1 MAFLFKS
8 KKNQDREKDR
18 VLSSRDGPP
27 PTGSQQSSITSTTA
41 SRLARD
47 EKSFQQRSTPTGSL
61 NSLEN
66 DGTTS
71 PDQSSYGRRPEQNP
85 SQQSNDLQYRNG
97 PGPTLGNPNMSLY
110 PWSQRRLTYTTST
123 TSPFP
128 RYGAAVNAT
137 GSKEGDIYVMGGL
150 INSQNVKG
158 DLWMIE
164 AGGNMSC
171 YELSTTAEGPSPRVG
186 HASLLVGNAFIVY
199 GGDTKIDETDVLDE
213 TLYLLNTSTRQWSR
227 ALPSGPRPSGRYGHS
242 LNILG
247 SKIYIFGGQVE
258 GYFMNDLAAFDL
270 NQLQMPNNRWEIL
283 IPNSDNGGPPQ
294 GKIPPARTNHTV
306 VSYNDKMYLFGG
318 TNGFQWFNDV
328 WCYDP
333 ATNSW
338 AQQDCIGYI
347 PVEREGHAAA
357 LVDDVMY
364 IFGGRTED
372 GADLGDLAAFRISSR
387 RWYTFQ
393 NMGPSPSPRSGHSMT
408 SIGKSIVV
416 LGGEPSSAT
425 TTVNDLALV
434 YMLDTNKIRYPNDAQ
449 IAAGQKNASQ
459 QGARRPSDPTRQLAS
474 RDGSQGPGGDRKRN
488 PGPVTSPTNGYRSPN
503 GSDIN
508 APSPVNGGSRLPR
521 AAGPSP
527 PAGPPPQGQPPKP
540 TQRARNASADRGGE
554 YASSP
559 VLSSATQNQ
568 SPVTRDPPKET
579 ESPTSLGDARRGPGP
594 TSQPGPRGPPPRSD
608 PPPAPGMSAPSTAP
622 GASEAAATIVAAAAG
637 AAAAGVVAGPPAT
650 PKMKQSRQRGPGSMD
665 STTERLSGAGPGGRP
680 TSPPPPAGTR
690 QPSGNL
696 LARRSSGRNSQT
708 VVLLK
713 ELDSARNK
721 NAWYASELELARKSG
736 YTPNAALSPVLDS
749 RAAETFNEDDRP
761 LIEALL
767 AMRTELANV
776 QSSVDKQAILAA
788 KQIAEAD
795 KQRDA
800 AIQEAVYAKA
810 KLAAH
815 LGNNSANSTPQLGGS
830 SGDRDID
837 DRTEETNR
845 KLASALSLQK
855 DLQTQLERAT
865 AEIEAEKRAR
875 QLADDTVTTAQRRM
889 TDLETYKQQ
898 TSYELERLKA
908 ELHTAQREAREHSV
922 AAAEA
927 VSAAALLRVDKEDFE
942 RQYNDAVGSAK
953 DRGDSFES
961 LRAAVAASDE
971 MRSLLE
977 QKLQQERSQRE
988 TAESKLASIK
998 AELEARTTEVMTTTQ
1013 RLRDT
1018 EELAEKH
1025 ANEARTHRQAVL
1037 NGLDTITA
1045 RNIAT
1050 PNKAD
1055 AERLVALQAQLATA
1069 NALVKKHQQDA
1080 DTAADRLR
1088 SAEERIAGLEA
1099 YQEQSSREGV
1109 TIRRQLQ
1116 AAMRDTQTLQAQNS
1130 DLKNQ
1135 LANQQLET
1143 NAMTVQHNTLK
1154 DILSERG
1161 ISPTSS
1167 SARAR
1172 GSPRE
1177 SSPEH
1182 EARMRSLEQQLA
1194 TAVASHEE
1202 TKQTFAVQA
1211 SESEAV
1217 YRDKLTQLE
1226 NDYQSAVHYVKGTEK
1241 MLKQLK
1247 EQLARY
1253 KSENNRLKTEVEE
1266 LETKSSTAAR
1276 DVAAAS
1282 AAPAEWEAERSLL
1295 SQKVEALQ
1303 GDLANSKAQLESQ
1316 LQNVQ
1321 QQLEQVKAERDSA
1334 QKSKDEAMTH
1344 LTSSRRDLE
1353 ELHHENAL
1361 LEQRAQDAEQKV
1373 GMLLDQ
1379 VESSVGNYRRRSRQV
1394 AGIGADQLRDAS
1406 GPALSANGGGATT
1419 NGHTGGVTNNG
1430 THAASMNL
1438 GGSTGSGL
1446 GHERQDSSETGSAYG
1461 ESVGG
1466 DARNSAAL
1474 DSLANELETLR
1485 SHWEATNKNYR
1496 LSNAF
1501 DFESTSGAPG
1511 GSSGGGG
1518 LAPGGLRKDNKDE
1531 GGLGLSE
1538 SLADWRK
1545 RLDS

>member
-8 KKNQDREKDR
+8 KKNQEREKDR

-27 PTGSQQSSITSTTA
+27 VTSSQQSSIASNA

-47 EKSFQQRSTPTGSL
+47 EKTAMQRSTPTGSL

-66 DGTTS
+66 DGTSS
-71 PDQSSYGRRPEQNP
+71 PDQVSYGRRAEQVT
-85 SQQSNDLQYRNG
+85 SQQSGDLQYRNG
-97 PGPTLGNPNMSLY
+97 PGPTLGNSNMSLY

-123 TSPFP
+123 ISPFP

-158 DLWMIE
+158 DLWMVE
-164 AGGNMSC
+164 AGANMSC
-171 YELSTTAEGPSPRVG
+171 YELPTTAEGPSPRVG

-199 GGDTKIDETDVLDE
+199 GGDTKIEENDILDE

-283 IPNSDNGGPPQ
+283 IPNSDNGGPPV
-294 GKIPPARTNHTV
+294 GKIPPARTNHSV

-338 AQQDCIGYI
+338 TQQDCIGYI
-347 PVEREGHAAA
+347 PVQREGHAAA

-364 IFGGRTED
+364 IFGGRTEE
-372 GADLGDLAAFRISSR
+372 GADLGDLAAFRITSR

-408 SIGKSIVV
+408 SVGKSIVV

-425 TTVNDLALV
+425 TTVNDLALA

-449 IAAGQKNASQ
+449 IAAGQKNTTQ
-459 QGARRPSDPTRQLAS
+459 QGTRRPSDAARQVAS
-474 RDGSQGPGGDRKRN
+474 RDGSQGPRDDRKRSMV
-488 PGPVTSPTNGYRSPN
+488 PGTVNSPTNGFRSPN
-503 GSDIN
+503 GNDVN

-540 TQRARNASADRGGE
+540 SQAARDRNAPSDRGGE
-554 YASSP
+554 LASSP
-559 VLSSATQNQ
+559 VLNNATKNQ
-568 SPVTRDPPKET
+568 SPVSRDPPKEID
-579 ESPTSLGDARRGPGP
+579 SPTGLGGGARQGPGP
-594 TSQPGPRGPPPRSD
+594 TAQLGPRGPLPDPIRQPLRRRLPHQPRLAHPRLRQLLSRLRLVRQRLLLWLMAL
-608 PPPAPGMSAPSTAP
+608 PQPQGRSNRANAARAPLMPRQKEQAPAQ
-622 GASEAAATIVAAAAG
+622 AAARHHRRLRPEQDNRAA
-637 AAAAGVVAGPPAT
+637 T
-650 PKMKQSRQRGPGSMD
+650 SLRG
-665 STTERLSGAGPGGRP
+665 
-680 TSPPPPAGTR
+680 
-690 QPSGNL
+690 
-696 LARRSSGRNSQT
+696 
-708 VVLLK
+708 
-713 ELDSARNK
+713 ELDSARNR

-736 YTPNAALSPVLDS
+736 YTPNATLSPVLDS
-749 RAAETFNEDDRP
+749 RSAETFTEDDRP

-767 AMRTELANV
+767 AMRAELANV
-776 QSSVDKQAILAA
+776 QSSVDKQAVLAA
-788 KQIAEAD
+788 KQIAEAE

-815 LGNNSANSTPQLGGS
+815 FGNNSASSTPQLGG
-830 SGDRDID
+830 DRDAD
-837 DRTEETNR
+837 SRVEESNR
-845 KLASALSLQK
+845 KLATALSQQK
-855 DLQTQLERAT
+855 DLQSQLERLT
-865 AEIEAEKRAR
+865 VEVDAEKRAR
-875 QLADDTVTTAQRRM
+875 QLADDTLNAAQRRM

-908 ELHTAQREAREHSV
+908 ELHNAQREAREHSV

-927 VSAAALLRVDKEDFE
+927 VSTAQLLRVDKESFE

-953 DRGDSFES
+953 DTGDSFAS
-961 LRAAVAASDE
+961 LRAALAASDE
-971 MRSLLE
+971 IRSHLE
-977 QKLQQERSQRE
+977 ETLQQERAQRE
-988 TAESKLASIK
+988 TVESKLASIK
-998 AELEARTTEVMTTTQ
+998 AELEARTAEALSTSQ
-1013 RLRDT
+1013 RLRDA

-1037 NGLDTITA
+1037 NGLDAINA
-1045 RNIAT
+1045 RSVGT

-1055 AERLVALQAQLATA
+1055 GERLVALQAQLVTA

-1080 DTAADRLR
+1080 DTAAERLR

-1116 AAMRDTQTLQAQNS
+1116 AAMRDTQTLQAQNT

-1135 LANQQLET
+1135 LSNQQLET
-1143 NAMTVQHNTLK
+1143 NAVMVQHNTLK

-1167 SARAR
+1167 PRAR
-1172 GSPRE
+1172 GSPGE
-1177 SSPEH
+1177 MSPEH
-1182 EARMRSLEQQLA
+1182 ETRIRSLEQQLA
-1194 TAVASHEE
+1194 SAVASHEE
-1202 TKQTFAVQA
+1202 TKQMFAVQA
-1211 SESEAV
+1211 SDSEAV

-1253 KSENNRLKTEVEE
+1253 KAENSRLKTEVEE
-1266 LETKSSTAAR
+1266 LETKTAGTR
-1276 DVAAAS
+1276 NLAAS
-1282 AAPAEWEAERSLL
+1282 APPEWEAERGHL

-1303 GDLANSKAQLESQ
+1303 GDLASSKAQLEAQ
-1316 LQNVQ
+1316 LQSVQ
-1321 QQLEQVKAERDSA
+1321 QELEQVKSEREAA
-1334 QKSKDEAMTH
+1334 QKSKDEAMSH

-1353 ELHHENAL
+1353 QLHQENAL
-1361 LEQRAQDAEQKV
+1361 LEQRAQEAEQKV
-1373 GMLLDQ
+1373 GLLLDQ

-1394 AGIGADQLRDAS
+1394 ASINAEQLREAAAS
-1406 GPALSANGGGATT
+1406 GPNAATIPTT
-1419 NGHTGGVTNNG
+1419 NGHNGGIGNHTTIPALKIG
-1430 THAASMNL
+1430 
-1438 GGSTGSGL
+1438 GSGL

-1501 DFESTSGAPG
+1501 DFESTPGAGAG
-1511 GSSGGGG
+1511 GAGAGA
-1518 LAPGGLRKDNKDE
+1518 APPSLSTGLRKDNKDE

>member
-8 KKNQDREKDR
+8 KKHQEREKDR
-18 VLSSRDGPP
+18 GLSSRDGPHP
-27 PTGSQQSSITSTTA
+27 SNLQQSALANTAA

-47 EKSFQQRSTPTGSL
+47 EKPAQQQLSTPPGSL

-66 DGTTS
+66 DSTTNTE
-71 PDQSSYGRRPEQNP
+71 QASYGRRPEQHP
-85 SQQSNDLQYRNG
+85 AQQPNDLQYRNG
-97 PGPTLGNPNMSLY
+97 PGPTLANPNMSLY
-110 PWSQRRLTYTTST
+110 PWSQRRLTYTNST

-150 INSQNVKG
+150 INSQSVKG

-164 AGGNMSC
+164 ACGSMAC

-186 HASLLVGNAFIVY
+186 HASLLVGNAYIVY
-199 GGDTKIDETDVLDE
+199 GGDTKIDESDILDE

-283 IPNSDNGGPPQ
+283 ISNSDSGGPPQ
-294 GKIPPARTNHTV
+294 GKVPPARTNHSC
-306 VSYNDKMYLFGG
+306 VSYNDKLYLFGG

-338 AQQDCIGYI
+338 SQQDCIGYI

-364 IFGGRTED
+364 VFGGRTED

-408 SIGKSIVV
+408 AIGKSIVV
-416 LGGEPSSAT
+416 LGGEPSSTT

-449 IAAGQKNASQ
+449 ITSGQKSSSQ
-459 QGARRPSDPTRQLAS
+459 QSARRPSDPPRQLAS

-488 PGPVTSPTNGYRSPN
+488 MGPVTSPTNGYRSPN
-503 GSDIN
+503 GSEIN
-508 APSPVNGGSRLPR
+508 SYSPVNGSSRLPR

-540 TQRARNASADRGGE
+540 TQRDRNASADRGRE

-559 VLSSATQNQ
+559 VLSSANQAQ
-568 SPVTRDPPKET
+568 SPVSREPSKVVG
-579 ESPTSLGDARRGPGP
+579 SPTSLNDARQGPGP
-594 TSQPGPRGPPPRSD
+594 MSQPGPRGPPPNFD
-608 PPPAPGMSAPSTAP
+608 PPAAPTGGAPSPAS
-622 GASEAAATIVAAAAG
+622 GASDTVPTIMS
-637 AAAAGVVAGPPAT
+637 AAAGVINGPPAT
-650 PKMKQSRQRGPGSMD
+650 PKSKQSRPRGLSSVD
-665 STTERLSGAGPGGRP
+665 STAEKLAGASPGGRP
-680 TSPPPPAGTR
+680 TSPPPPTGTR

-696 LARRSSGRNSQT
+696 ITKRSSARSSQT

-713 ELDSARNK
+713 ELDMARNK

-736 YTPNAALSPVLDS
+736 YTPNLALSPNFDS
-749 RAAETFNEDDRP
+749 SATETFNEEDRP

-788 KQIAEAD
+788 RQIAEAD

-800 AIQEAVYAKA
+800 AIQEALYAKA
-810 KLAAH
+810 KLAAY
-815 LGNNSANSTPQLGGS
+815 LGNSNAKGTLQLGGP
-830 SGDRDID
+830 GGELDMNDRV
-837 DRTEETNR
+837 EETSR
-845 KLASALSLQK
+845 KLVSALSLQK

-865 AEIEAEKRAR
+865 SEIEAEKRAR
-875 QLADDTVTTAQRRM
+875 QLADDTVLTAQRRM
-889 TDLETYKQQ
+889 ADLETYKQQ
-898 TSYELERLKA
+898 TSYELERLKS
-908 ELHTAQREAREHSV
+908 ELYTAQREAREHSV

-927 VSAAALLRVDKEDFE
+927 VSAAQLLRVDKEDFE
-942 RQYNDAVGSAK
+942 RQYNEAIGSAK
-953 DRGDSFES
+953 DKGDSFES
-961 LRAAVAASDE
+961 LREAVAASDG

-977 QKLQQERSQRE
+977 QKIEQERAQRE
-988 TAESKLASIK
+988 TAESNLASIK
-998 AELEARTTEVMTTTQ
+998 AELEARTAEVATTTQ

-1018 EELAEKH
+1018 QELAEKH
-1025 ANEARTHRQAVL
+1025 ANEARAHRQAVL
-1037 NGLDTITA
+1037 NGLDSIAA
-1045 RNIAT
+1045 RSIGA

-1055 AERLVALQAQLATA
+1055 AERIAALQNQLESA
-1069 NALVKKHQQDA
+1069 NALTKKHQQDA

-1116 AAMRDTQTLQAQNS
+1116 AALRDTQTLQAQNS
-1130 DLKNQ
+1130 DLKSQ

-1143 NAMTVQHNTLK
+1143 NAILVQHNTLK

-1182 EARMRSLEQQLA
+1182 EARVRSLEQRLA
-1194 TAVASHEE
+1194 MTVASLEE

-1211 SESEAV
+1211 SESEAM
-1217 YRDKLTQLE
+1217 YHDKLTQLE

-1266 LETKSSTAAR
+1266 LETKNDSLATHGAA
-1276 DVAAAS
+1276 AAAS
-1282 AAPAEWEAERSLL
+1282 AVPPEWEAERSLL
-1295 SQKVEALQ
+1295 SQKLEALQ
-1303 GDLANSKAQLESQ
+1303 AELASSKAQLESQ
-1316 LQNVQ
+1316 LQGVQ
-1321 QQLEQVKAERDSA
+1321 QQLDQAQSERDSA
-1334 QKSKDEAMTH
+1334 QKFKDEAMAH
-1344 LTSSRRDLE
+1344 LAASRRDLE
-1353 ELHHENAL
+1353 ELHHTNAL

-1373 GMLLDQ
+1373 GLLLDQ

-1394 AGIGADQLRDAS
+1394 AGSINSEQLHDVA
-1406 GPALSANGGGATT
+1406 GNGGAMT
-1419 NGHTGGVTNNG
+1419 NGHHGNSTSNG
-1430 THAASMNL
+1430 TYQASLMNL

-1461 ESVGG
+1461 ESFSGN
-1466 DARNSAAL
+1466 ARNSEAL

-1501 DFESTSGAPG
+1501 DFESTSTALG
-1511 GSSGGGG
+1511 GNSSGGS
-1518 LAPGGLRKDNKDE
+1518 LAPSVARKDNKDE
-1531 GGLGLSE
+1531 GSLGLSE